1 MSAEKLS
8 TEIRQ
13 EQIVD
18 AALRVIARHGMKG
31 LSIARVARQI
41 GIVPS
46 GIYRHFESK
55 DDVLDAVLAYIE
67 ERLMDNISA
76 VCKETTNPVER
87 LYRLLMRHI
96 GLVRESGAIPR
107 VVFSEDVFGGHP
119 ARKAR
124 VYGIITAYLSKVADI
139 VSQGQREG
147 KIWSDVAPDT
157 ASVMFLGL
165 IQPGAILWHLS
176 DGEFDVTK
184 QGERA
189 WRLFRSALEEKP
201 GKEASTGEA
210 LGNGN
215 NRVKRGEKNE

>member
-13 EQIVD
+13 EQIAG
-18 AALRVIARHGMKG
+18 AALTVIARHGMKG

-55 DDVLDAVLAYIE
+55 DDVLDAVLAHIE

-87 LYRLLMRHI
+87 LHRLLMRHI
-96 GLVRESGAIPR
+96 GLIRESGAIPR
-107 VVFSEDVFGGHP
+107 VVFSEDVFEGHP

-124 VYGIITAYLSKVADI
+124 VYGIIMAYLSKVADI

-147 KIWSDVAPDT
+147 KIRTDVAPDT
-157 ASVMFLGL
+157 VSVMFLGL
-165 IQPGAILWHLS
+165 IQPGAVLWHLS

-189 WRLFRSALEEKP
+189 WRLFRSVLEEKP
-201 GKEASTGEA
+201 GKKASAVDAFGDK
-210 LGNGN
+210 NGS
-215 NRVKRGEKNE
+215 VKKEGKNE